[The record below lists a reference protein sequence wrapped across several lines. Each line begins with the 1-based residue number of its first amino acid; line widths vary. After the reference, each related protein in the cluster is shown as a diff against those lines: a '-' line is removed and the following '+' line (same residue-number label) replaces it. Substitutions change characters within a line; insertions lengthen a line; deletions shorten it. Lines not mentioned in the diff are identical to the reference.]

1 MFNNDL
7 FSDVKFLVRKTNGES
22 ESKQAIPAHKFVLSI
37 SSPVFEAMFYG
48 ELAETRDSIELPD
61 CEYESLLEL
70 FRYMYSDEVNL
81 SGSNVMGVLYLA
93 KKYIVPSLV
102 NECTK
107 YLQENIDPS
116 NVFSILPSAKK
127 YEEKNLADQCW
138 EVIDK
143 QTEEAVKSE
152 AFAAIERSLLEA
164 VVVRDTLRIEEI
176 ELFKAV
182 DLWATKESE
191 RKGLAADGET
201 KRRILEEGVVKGIRF
216 PTMKQED
223 FASVVLDSEI
233 LKPKEIVSIIKYLN
247 SVESSPV
254 GFPEAKR
261 SGFGGVIQRC
271 FRFGSV
277 SGGCNYSVHY
287 RYDDINFS
295 VDEDIVLVG
304 VCLFGSENNS
314 YSVNL
319 KVTDST
325 SKTVLVSKTGKFP
338 SKLIQCEKCSYH
350 GFQVLFDKKITLKGN
365 TKYVIWAEII
375 GPDSLCGENG
385 VGSVKCRGVTF
396 TFLEGGPPGTM
407 ERPFNTVNFPNCCF
421 AQQNKYLFR
430 TTCT

>member
-7 FSDVKFLVRKTNGES
+7 FSDVKFVVRKTDDES
-22 ESKQAIPAHKFVLSI
+22 ESKQLIPAHKFVLSI

-102 NECTK
+102 NECTE
-107 YLQENIDPS
+107 YLQNNLDPS
-116 NVFSILPSAKK
+116 NVFSILPSAQK
-127 YEEKNLADQCW
+127 YEEKNLVERCW

-152 AFAAIERSLLEA
+152 AFATIERSLLEA
-164 VVVRDTLRIEEI
+164 VVVRDTLTIEEI
-176 ELFKAV
+176 YLFKAV

-223 FASVVLDSEI
+223 FASVVLESEI
-233 LKPKEIVSIIKYLN
+233 LKPKEIVSIIQHLN
-247 SVESSPV
+247 SVSKSPV

-261 SGFGGVIQRC
+261 SVSGGDIQRC
-271 FRFGSV
+271 FRFGCLL
-277 SGGCNYSVHY
+277 GKR
-287 RYDDINFS
+287 RYLSEVFERVYFCVDKDI
-295 VDEDIVLVG
+295 LLLG
-304 VCLFGSENNS
+304 VCFIGSESNS
-314 YSVNL
+314 YSVEL
-319 KVTDST
+319 KV
-325 SKTVLVSKTGKFP
+325 KVAANETVLVSKTGQF
-338 SKLIQCEKCSYH
+338 SSTLIQGEKCSYY
-350 GFQVLFDKKITLKGN
+350 GFQVLFDKKITLKKN
-365 TKYVIWAEII
+365 TKYEIWAKIT
-375 GPDSLCGENG
+375 GPDSLRGDNG
-385 VGSVKCRGVTF
+385 IRSVKCREVTF
-396 TFLEGGPPGTM
+396 TFMKGNGHWLNGT
-407 ERPFNTVNFPNCCF
+407 TVQYGQFPEL
-421 AQQNKYLFR
+421 LFSSR
-430 TTCT
+430 E